1 MLRHLF
7 NDIEM
12 KVNFNKKD
20 QIKLLVF
27 FSRANL
33 SSMERKCYMSL
44 IGNCSW
50 FSHSGYSDLDS
61 VPCVCVLSQQM
72 QCITG

>member
-1 MLRHLF
+1 MLCHLF

-27 FSRANL
+27 FQEQIYLPWKEN
-33 SSMERKCYMSL
+33 
-44 IGNCSW
+44 
-50 FSHSGYSDLDS
+50 
-61 VPCVCVLSQQM
+61 V
-72 QCITG
+72 T

>member
-1 MLRHLF
+1 MLCHLF

-20 QIKLLVF
+20 EIKLLVF
-27 FSRANL
+27 FK
-33 SSMERKCYMSL
+33 SSMERKCCSSL

-50 FSHSGYSDLDS
+50 FSHSGASDLDS